1 MKFLLIA
8 SYPRSILNFRKELIR
23 KIKSKSNEVHVA
35 APNILINSS
44 ISNQLNKMGVTV
56 HEVSVNRTSFNPIN
70 DVLTFIQL
78 FGLIKMIR
86 PTYVLAYTI
95 KPVIYGMLAAYLAK
109 VPKPFALITG
119 LGYGFTGKAFG
130 LKKVLRIVLN
140 NMYKFALRGSSK
152 IFFQNKDDKVLFE
165 KLNISPVATKNIVV
179 NGSGVNLKE
188 YSIAPLPSE
197 VSFLMISRLL
207 INKGV
212 REYALAAK
220 ELKRKYPKV
229 DFKLVGWIDENPDA
243 IGQTELD
250 EWVIDGTISFLGELK
265 DVRPAIANTSIYVL
279 PSYREGI
286 PRTVLESMA
295 MGRPIITTDVPGC
308 RETVENGKNGFLV
321 PLKDSTAL
329 ANVMEKF
336 IKNPEIIEKM
346 GKESR
351 KIAEE
356 KYDVH
361 KVNDEMLKGMGIT

>member
-23 KIKSKSNEVHVA
+23 KIQSKSNEVHVA

-165 KLNISPVATKNIVV
+165 KDEGGATDQFKCNRCKQRKCTYYELQTRSADEPMTIFVTCLNC
-179 NGSGVNLKE
+179 G
-188 YSIAPLPSE
+188 
-197 VSFLMISRLL
+197 
-207 INKGV
+207 
-212 REYALAAK
+212 
-220 ELKRKYPKV
+220 KRWK
-229 DFKLVGWIDENPDA
+229 
-243 IGQTELD
+243 
-250 EWVIDGTISFLGELK
+250 
-265 DVRPAIANTSIYVL
+265 
-279 PSYREGI
+279 
-286 PRTVLESMA
+286 
-295 MGRPIITTDVPGC
+295 C
-308 RETVENGKNGFLV
+308 
-321 PLKDSTAL
+321 
-329 ANVMEKF
+329 
-336 IKNPEIIEKM
+336 
-346 GKESR
+346 
-351 KIAEE
+351 
-356 KYDVH
+356 
-361 KVNDEMLKGMGIT
+361 